1 MLAHIGQYLDES
13 KNNNTIIGVAFE
25 KALAKAFEKYYIKKY
40 KRKIKFSVSQRGDKT
55 YIFVCANKEDYMSIV
70 NIPDRFRI
78 EVVNKLSKCSHI
90 TGHKPSCKGVGGY
103 NLIGFRQH
111 KRKTKMNGGCQEEF
125 PIRMIQCKDCGEK
138 FSLLP
143 SFLPR
148 EKHFGID
155 IIGHVFQSMLLFS
168 QSIQGALESLKL
180 IGKGVKSKQTILN
193 WLRWIGTLHP
203 ATILTRAGVIGS
215 GYFQEDEGF
224 EKEPNLRTY
233 SVFMVDPKS
242 QLVWHA
248 DYIDH
253 VDEKNLCASFEK
265 FLQRVSFKFIGVT
278 KDKWE
283 ASTNA
288 LKAVFKG
295 IWIGFCHRHCLK
307 KFWQALMKYQEETKC
322 SQKEIKRLYSKF
334 KNVLETSSHQVSLKV
349 KLKSLNEPAFNHPF
363 LQRRLAEL
371 KKNASHYTCYKK
383 RNGITKT
390 TSIVDNFLKLVKRKL
405 KMVESFR
412 DQDYTKITF
421 KALANTRNF
430 VPFLSGAKNAHKSPF
445 ELAQGQTYDL
455 PWMQVMN
462 IHNAFLFTNNAC

>member
-1 MLAHIGQYLDES
+1 MLEHIAQYLGERKINDTS
-13 KNNNTIIGVAFE
+13 ISIAFE
-25 KALAKAFEKYYIKKY
+25 KALEKAFKKHCIEKHKK
-40 KRKIKFSVSQRGDKT
+40 KIKFPVSQRGEKT
-55 YIFVCANKEDYMSIV
+55 YIFACANKEDYMSI
-70 NIPDRFRI
+70 IYDTPRFRT
-78 EVVNKLSKCSHI
+78 EVVNKLSKYSHL
-90 TGHKPSCKGVGGY
+90 TGHKPSCNGTEGY
-103 NLIGFRQH
+103 NLIGFRRH
-111 KRKTKMNGGCQEEF
+111 SRKTIMNGGCQEKF
-125 PIRMIQCKDCGEK
+125 PIRMIQCKNCGEK

-168 QSIQGALESLKL
+168 QSIQGALENLKL
-180 IGKGVKSKQTILN
+180 IGRGVKSKQTILN
-193 WLRWIGTLHP
+193 WLSWIGTLHP

-242 QLVWHA
+242 FLVWHA
-248 DYIDH
+248 DYVDH

-265 FLQRVSFKFIGVT
+265 FLQRVSFKIIGVT

-283 ASTNA
+283 ASTKA

-322 SQKEIKRLYSKF
+322 SQKKIKSLYCKF

-349 KLKSLNEPAFNHPF
+349 KLKSLNEPAFNHP
-363 LQRRLAEL
+363 LLKGRLAEL
-371 KKNASHYTCYKK
+371 KENAPHYTCHKK

-390 TSIVDNFLKLVKRKL
+390 TSIVDNLLKLVKRKL
-405 KMVESFR
+405 TMVESFR
-412 DQDYTKITF
+412 DQHYTRILF
-421 KALANTRNF
+421 RALANTRNF

-445 ELAQGQTYDL
+445 ELAQGQTYNL

-462 IHNAFLFTNNAC
+462 IHNAFLFTPNAY